1 MEVSGARMASNRLA
15 TIARHLSP
23 TPSSLSFMVHMD
35 KLLASFSLYGSITE
49 CGLRSVRFDLLY
61 SVVRVTWDLKGVF
74 G

>member
-35 KLLASFSLYGSITE
+35 KLLASFSLYAPN
-49 CGLRSVRFDLLY
+49 Y
-61 SVVRVTWDLKGVF
+61 RVWFKEREV
-74 G
+74 